1 MKGPRSRHR
10 FCVLRVWE
18 CPLCQKRLS
27 APVQVV
33 NRACVCQGKDRPTP
47 MRLVEERRRAA
58 RNAVPLPP
66 IDTPIIAP
74 S

>member
-18 CPLCQKRLS
+18 CPRCQKRVA

-33 NRACVCQGKDRPTP
+33 NRVCVCLGKDRPTA
-47 MRLVEERRRAA
+47 MHLVEERRRAA
-58 RNAVPLPP
+58 WNAVPLPP
-66 IDTPIIAP
+66 IDPALLP
-74 S
+74 SN